1 MRTILLKLK
10 LTSQIDYFAVGPLLT
25 IMIHSL
31 VYMCRHFLLHTGYF
45 GVKNCLHLCLPF
57 FVFYVLLLSLRADVV
72 SVSLVSLASVLY
84 VHLFLTGVTP
94 VYCSL
99 FGLYREDEGVWL
111 SPNHVLHLHETA
123 NESLLFRI
131 R

>member
-1 MRTILLKLK
+1 MLLAF
-10 LTSQIDYFAVGPLLT
+10 LTLDVR
-25 IMIHSL
+25 
-31 VYMCRHFLLHTGYF
+31 VYTGCF
-45 GVKNCLHLCLPF
+45 GVKIVCICVCRSLF
-57 FVFYVLLLSLRADVV
+57 FYVLLLGSRADVV
-72 SVSLVSLASVLY
+72 SVSLVLLAPAIY

-111 SPNHVLHLHETA
+111 SPNHVLHLDEAA